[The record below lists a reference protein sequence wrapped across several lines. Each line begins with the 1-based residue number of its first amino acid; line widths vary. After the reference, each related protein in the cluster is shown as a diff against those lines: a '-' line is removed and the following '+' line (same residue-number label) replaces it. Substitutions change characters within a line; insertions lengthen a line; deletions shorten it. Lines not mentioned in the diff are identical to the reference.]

1 MGAPV
6 DEDVGEQAAPED
18 EDEVE
23 QAEREDV
30 EVPEDAVVPED
41 AAEPEEMEEQEEGK
55 DDAPEE
61 ALMGLP
67 AADQS
72 VVPEGWAA
80 VGLTVDRQVQM
91 AEVMVEPGA
100 QEQTA
105 AVQAAHR
112 QLASR

>member
-1 MGAPV
+1 M
-6 DEDVGEQAAPED
+6 GEQAAPED

-23 QAEREDV
+23 QEDV

-41 AAEPEEMEEQEEGK
+41 AAVPEEMEEGK

-61 ALMGLP
+61 ALRGLP

-80 VGLTVDRQVQM
+80 VVLTVDRQALILVEQKAQAQM
-91 AEVMVEPGA
+91 VELMVEPGA

-112 QLASR
+112 QPASR